1 MNITKS
7 QIIEWE
13 EDGLIISSRYQE
25 KIAADGIN
33 SAKSLGERNDKKD
46 FLFYS
51 KLFEG
56 IHFNDNIS
64 ILDIGCGKGDLL
76 AFINKYYPETR
87 IDKYLGLDI
96 VSSFIDVAQ
105 SNYPQYEFKIQNFV
119 SKEFLPEES
128 FEIVVANGV
137 LISRVRNY
145 RDYIEYFIEKMLTCS
160 SRHILFNL
168 IGEVDSYSENYI
180 SNREIGRSTTFS
192 KQVIESILK
201 ILDNIS
207 YSIAEQQI
215 FPDATD
221 MFIRIDI

>member
-1 MNITKS
+1 MDI
-7 QIIEWE
+7 
-13 EDGLIISSRYQE
+13 DY
-25 KIAADGIN
+25 
-33 SAKSLGERNDKKD
+33 SLN
-46 FLFYS
+46 Y
-51 KLFEG
+51 
-56 IHFNDNIS
+56 
-64 ILDIGCGKGDLL
+64 
-76 AFINKYYPETR
+76 
-87 IDKYLGLDI
+87 
-96 VSSFIDVAQ
+96 VAQ

-145 RDYIEYFIEKMLTCS
+145 RDYIEYFVKKMLTCS

-168 IGEVDSYSENYI
+168 IGEVDSNSENYI
-180 SNREIGRSTTFS
+180 SNREIGRSTTFP
-192 KQVIESILK
+192 KQDIESILK
-201 ILDNIS
+201 KLDNIS

>member
-1 MNITKS
+1 MNIADA
-7 QIIEWE
+7 QIMEWE

-33 SAKSLGERNDKKD
+33 SAKSLGERNYEKD
-46 FLFYS
+46 FIFYS

-76 AFINKYYPETR
+76 AFINKYYPEVR
-87 IDKYLGLDI
+87 VDKYLGLDI
-96 VSSFIDVAQ
+96 VASFIDVAQ
-105 SNYPQYEFKIQNFV
+105 SNYPQYEFKMHNFV
-119 SKEFLPEES
+119 SKKFLPEEY

-145 RDYIEYFIEKMLTCS
+145 RDYIEYFVEKMLTCS

-168 IGEVDSYSENYI
+168 IAEVDSYSENYI
-180 SNREIGRSTTFS
+180 NYREIGRSTTFS
-192 KQVIESILK
+192 KQVLESILK
-201 ILDNIS
+201 KLDNIS
-207 YSIAEQQI
+207 YNIAEQQI